1 MSAELIVIVTVGAG
15 LLIVQIGMRR
25 MFRSEFRE
33 MRSEIKDLQYRIA
46 RVENILFHDDGPG
59 PDPRT

>member
-1 MSAELIVIVTVGAG
+1 MSTELIVTITVGAG

-25 MFRSEFRE
+25 MFRSEFHE
-33 MRSEIKDLQYRIA
+33 MRSEIKDLQHRIA

-59 PDPRT
+59 PDPRA